1 MLILV
6 PPTLLLLGALAI
18 VITDKSKPKYSRSWL
33 IAMTTTLVAW
43 IIIGLFRLYLPTTV
57 NLLDWKP
64 EELFF
69 ASPKLSI
76 DYLTWP
82 YAMALITICL
92 ASILTDTARSQQE
105 SNPTSWAASM
115 SITAIGLI
123 ALLAGNP
130 LTMVMAW
137 SLVDIVELVYFLT
150 SQPKGKFTQRMISAF
165 AVRLLSIVAF
175 IWATMV
181 GWMEVGSFDFTEMPS
196 RAGIYFLI
204 AAGLR
209 LGVLPLNV
217 PFFEEPELNKGSG
230 TLLRLAPVASS
241 LGVIAYLPIDALSI
255 RPFWILPIRILT
267 TLSILYASI
276 MWASRDSETEARP
289 YWIIALAGLAIT
301 SALNGMAAYS
311 RAWGVALLLSGSLVF
326 LFHPRIKRLRFL
338 LLIGMLGIIALPYTA
353 AASGWMGIIG
363 QSFNFWSVMMIL
375 AHAILILGYIRYIL
389 TARSATTGLETW
401 AKITFP
407 LGFILII
414 QTTIALGIVGWPGV
428 FTSELWLPSIV
439 SLAIVCATVIAFW
452 RLNIS
457 PYEIQFSENNKTI
470 TRIRAI
476 SHRIQEIFSFQWFY
490 KLLLAGYR
498 LLSQVFNTI
507 ISILEGEGGIL
518 WSIVLLILII
528 TIMFSQAG
536 G

>member
-1 MLILV
+1 MFILV
-6 PPTLLLLGALAI
+6 PPLLLLLGALAI
-18 VITDKSKPKYSRSWL
+18 VIADKSKPKYARSWL
-33 IAMTTTLVAW
+33 IAISTTFAAW
-43 IIIGLFRLYLPTTV
+43 IIIGIFRLYLPSTV

-64 EELFF
+64 EALFL

-105 SNPTSWAASM
+105 SNPISWAASM

-137 SLVDIVELVYFLT
+137 AFVDIVELVYFLT
-150 SQPKGKFTQRMISAF
+150 SQPKGKFTQRTISAF
-165 AVRLLSIVAF
+165 AVRLLSIMAF

-181 GWMEVGSFDFTEMPS
+181 GWTEVGYFDFTEMPS

-209 LGVLPLNV
+209 LGVLPLNL
-217 PFFEEPELNKGSG
+217 PFFEEPDLNRGSG

-241 LGVIAYLPIDALSI
+241 LGVIAYLPIDALII
-255 RPFWILPIRILT
+255 RPFWVLPIRILT

-276 MWASRDSETEARP
+276 MWASRESETEARP
-289 YWIIALAGLAIT
+289 FWIIALAGLAIT
-301 SALNGMAAYS
+301 SAINGMAAYS
-311 RAWGVALLLSGSLVF
+311 RAWGVALLLTGSLLF

-338 LLIGMLGIIALPYTA
+338 LMIGMLGMIALPYTP
-353 AASGWMGIIG
+353 AASGWMGLVG
-363 QSFNFWSVMMIL
+363 QSLNFWGVLMIL

-414 QTTIALGIVGWPGV
+414 QTNIALGIVGWPGV
-428 FTSELWLPSIV
+428 FTGELWLPSIISIIIV
-439 SLAIVCATVIAFW
+439 SATVIAFW

-457 PYEIQFSENNKTI
+457 PYEIQFSENNKTV

-476 SHRIQEIFSFQWFY
+476 SHRIQTIFSFQWFY
-490 KLLLAGYR
+490 QVLLAGYHS
-498 LLSQVFNTI
+498 LSRVFITI

-528 TIMFSQAG
+528 TIIFSQAG

>member
-1 MLILV
+1 MFILV
-6 PPTLLLLGALAI
+6 PPLLLLLGALAI
-18 VITDKSKPKYSRSWL
+18 VIADKSKPKYARSWL
-33 IAMTTTLVAW
+33 IAISTTFAAW
-43 IIIGLFRLYLPTTV
+43 IIIGIFRLYLPSTV

-64 EELFF
+64 EALFL

-105 SNPTSWAASM
+105 SNPISWAASM

-137 SLVDIVELVYFLT
+137 AFVDIVELVYFLT
-150 SQPKGKFTQRMISAF
+150 SQPKGKFTQRTISAF
-165 AVRLLSIVAF
+165 TVRLLSIMAF

-181 GWMEVGSFDFTEMPS
+181 GWTEVGYFDFTEMPS

-209 LGVLPLNV
+209 LGVLPLNL
-217 PFFEEPELNKGSG
+217 PFFEEPDLNRGSG

-241 LGVIAYLPIDALSI
+241 LGVIAYLPIDALII
-255 RPFWILPIRILT
+255 RPFWVLPIRILT

-276 MWASRDSETEARP
+276 MWASRESETEARP
-289 YWIIALAGLAIT
+289 FWIIALAGLAIT
-301 SALNGMAAYS
+301 SAINGMAAYS
-311 RAWGVALLLSGSLVF
+311 RAWGVALLLTGSLLF

-338 LLIGMLGIIALPYTA
+338 LMIGMLGMIALPYTP
-353 AASGWMGIIG
+353 AASGWMGLVG
-363 QSFNFWSVMMIL
+363 QSLNFWGVLMIL

-414 QTTIALGIVGWPGV
+414 QTNIALGIVGWPGV
-428 FTSELWLPSIV
+428 FTGELWLPSIISIIIV
-439 SLAIVCATVIAFW
+439 SATVIAFW

-457 PYEIQFSENNKTI
+457 PYEIQFSENNKTV

-476 SHRIQEIFSFQWFY
+476 SHRIQTIFSFQWFY
-490 KLLLAGYR
+490 QVLLAGYHS
-498 LLSQVFNTI
+498 LSRVFITI

-528 TIMFSQAG
+528 TIIFSQAG